1 MSVFAS
7 LLNLKCKDEPTK
19 PPPPLPDP
27 IVSLTAEDASCTEV
41 WLRLSVANATNPIIT
56 LTRDTTI
63 LDTLILTTSDSTI
76 VDKWLLPSHIY
87 TYTAQIL
94 NTPYSSIPIQART
107 MDTTNHSFSWQTYQ
121 LGDGS
126 GGSTLY
132 DVAII
137 NDTLAYAVGRIYRN
151 DTTFNLAKWNGQ
163 LWNLQQLLYQ
173 GHPPVIKSIFAMKD
187 NDVWFDPWFHWNGQ
201 SFQELSIDPVLI
213 GAGINK
219 MWGISGSL
227 YVVGIN
233 GFIAHYNGSSW
244 TKMSSGTDIDLTDIY
259 GSPDGSTVWAC
270 GWEDSRYGT
279 YLLRY
284 HGTTWQTAY
293 DGTAAQF
300 SVLDKQICGTL
311 TTLFCIDNKKV
322 LIGSTTGIFFAPTS
336 TSGEAQRN
344 TFVDTYFPGFP
355 ERLRGNSINDFFI
368 VGYRFFIAHYNG
380 ASWQQYTNFQ
390 DDKVILRSVAQKGNL
405 VIGVGELYDP
415 IKSKAVI
422 IFGKRSN

>member
-1 MSVFAS
+1 
-7 LLNLKCKDEPTK
+7 
-19 PPPPLPDP
+19 
-27 IVSLTAEDASCTEV
+27 
-41 WLRLSVANATNPIIT
+41 
-56 LTRDTTI
+56 
-63 LDTLILTTSDSTI
+63 
-76 VDKWLLPSHIY
+76 
-87 TYTAQIL
+87 
-94 NTPYSSIPIQART
+94 

-126 GGSTLY
+126 SGSTLF
-132 DVAII
+132 DAAII
-137 NDTLAYAVGRIYRN
+137 NDTLAYAVGQIYRN
-151 DTTFNLAKWNGQ
+151 DTLYGAAKWNGTDWKLIIVPAHDYGSTSLRPAQ
-163 LWNLQQLLYQ
+163 VRTIWAFNDNSIYVATYANLL
-173 GHPPVIKSIFAMKD
+173 K
-187 NDVWFDPWFHWNGQ
+187 WNGQ
-201 SFQELSIDPVLI
+201 EWSEKAFFMTGIPFTGQVSKIWATSEQNIYCVGSA
-213 GAGINK
+213 GAIYEFN
-219 MWGISGSL
+219 GSL
-227 YVVGIN
+227 
-233 GFIAHYNGSSW
+233 W